1 MQFVVETG
9 EGLPNS
15 TSYSSTEA
23 ADDFAVFWDRSEW
36 IDLSQQ
42 DKERYLIQATRII
55 DTKIQ
60 FPKGIL
66 QQSQALQWPRENFI
80 DVNGRVVRGLP
91 DAIVE
96 ATIRVAMILS
106 TGWNYNTQQKILKA
120 QSYGSSSE
128 TYLGGY
134 VEGRDSGFE
143 EWSEI
148 LEMLKALGLGG
159 KSMRQVNV
167 IRG

>member
-23 ADDFAVFWDRSEW
+23 ADDFSVFWNRSEW
-36 IDLSQQ
+36 TDLSQEE
-42 DKERYLIQATRII
+42 KERYLIQATRII
-55 DTKIQ
+55 DTKLQ
-60 FPKGIL
+60 FPKRIL
-66 QQSQALQWPRENFI
+66 NQDQALQWPRENFI
-80 DVNGRVVRGLP
+80 DINGRVVRGLP

-96 ATIRVAMILS
+96 STIRVAIILS
-106 TGWNYNTQQKILKA
+106 KGWNYNSQQKVLKA

-134 VEGRDSGFE
+134 VEGRDSGFD
-143 EWSEI
+143 EWNEI

-159 KSMRQVNV
+159 KSLKQIDV